1 MIHARPIR
9 SSLVIVRRLY
19 VVIRGYTWSY
29 VVIRGYTWFISDRAQ
44 VMRGAFVV
52 HKHLLAMFG
61 AYALICA
68 EVRALLVI
76 CT

>member
-1 MIHARPIR
+1 VIHARPIR

-19 VVIRGYTWSY
+19 VVH
-29 VVIRGYTWFISDRAQ
+29 TWFISDRAQ

>member
-1 MIHARPIR
+1 MSYVLHESEGAGGYTW
-9 SSLVIVRRLY
+9 LY
-19 VVIRGYTWSY
+19 VVHTWL
-29 VVIRGYTWFISDRAQ
+29 ISDRAQ

-52 HKHLLAMFG
+52 RKHLLAMFW

>member
-1 MIHARPIR
+1 MRYAWSFRR
-9 SSLVIVRRLY
+9 S
-19 VVIRGYTWSY
+19 
-29 VVIRGYTWFISDRAQ
+29 Q
-44 VMRGAFVV
+44 
-52 HKHLLAMFG
+52 HLLAMFG

>member
-1 MIHARPIR
+1 MRDSCATYTQFISDSAQ
-9 SSLVIVRRLY
+9 
-19 VVIRGYTWSY
+19 VIRGSY
-29 VVIRGYTWFISDRAQ
+29 VVHTWFISDRAQ

-61 AYALICA
+61 AYALICV

>member
-1 MIHARPIR
+1 MRDSCATYTQFISDSAQ
-9 SSLVIVRRLY
+9 VICGNTWF
-19 VVIRGYTWSY
+19 IRGSY
-29 VVIRGYTWFISDRAQ
+29 VVHTWFISDIAQ